1 VCVKTSFDRTIDREI
16 MEPSAFL
23 EDDEI
28 VTEIPSRRSNQKQ
41 SQRSYFAFCLNE
53 LREFN
58 GPKYKFGLLLIPLRH
73 CLTYSLFF
81 SSLLLLL
88 LIIGTILYQIAIPS
102 DYFGPAF
109 DPLYAILWGYAA
121 FSGVMMIFVMVS
133 WFRLWVDVLIR
144 RKGVNNVI

>member
-1 VCVKTSFDRTIDREI
+1 
-16 MEPSAFL
+16 MEPSAFVD
-23 EDDEI
+23 DDEI
-28 VTEIPSRRSNQKQ
+28 KSDMIDRRPNQKQ
-41 SQRSYFAFCLNE
+41 SQRSYFAFCLKE

-58 GPKYKFGLLLIPLRH
+58 GPRYKFGLLFIPIRH
-73 CLTYSLFF
+73 GLTYFLFF
-81 SSLLLLL
+81 GSLLILL

-121 FSGVMMIFVMVS
+121 FSGVMIIFVLVS